1 MVWAINFRINK
12 MKILKSQK
20 LLSKT
25 TVIYLIFTFLAFYGS
40 ALFLTGQAEDF
51 ISGELEHRF
60 RRMERHI
67 VKRLLRGDSLKKLPF
82 SARVQP
88 VKNITD
94 SKMTVQ
100 YSDTMIYNDE
110 AEALQRYRRKT
121 TYVEVDNKTYKL
133 TMVKNF
139 GDFYQLKNEIFGALI
154 PAFILLALVIVLFNY
169 FLSGFLFKPFNRI
182 LRQIASYEVAKG
194 PSIKTVKTSTREFQR
209 MQHLF
214 RSMIDRIE
222 HDYRHLKEYTENMAH
237 EIQTPLTIIRNK
249 AENLLADERVMQ
261 RRAGDVKAIYDETN
275 HLSRLGNTL
284 NLLTKIEN
292 SEFSDTQKIKTK
304 AVIEK
309 HLEAIRESAELKSLV
324 IKADLSDDHILDIDP
339 FLLDIMLKNL
349 LRNAIRYGSAEGPVT
364 IETTDKKLC
373 IRNYGAPLDAA
384 EANIF
389 KRFYRHNGS
398 RSSLGLGLALVSKI
412 CEINQL
418 KIDYSYQSGQHCFCI
433 SAKK

>member
-1 MVWAINFRINK
+1 

-40 ALFLTGQAEDF
+40 ALFLTGEAEDF
-51 ISGELEHRF
+51 ISDEVEHRF
-60 RRMERHI
+60 NRMERYI
-67 VKRLLRGDSLKKLPF
+67 TKRLTSGEGMDRLPS
-82 SARVQP
+82 SARLERIGGDQA
-88 VKNITD
+88 ILTQA
-94 SKMTVQ
+94 Q
-100 YSDTMIYNDE
+100 YGDTMIYNRE
-110 AEALQRYRRKT
+110 AEEFQRYRRKT
-121 TYVEVDNKTYKL
+121 VVVEAAGQKYRL
-133 TMVKNF
+133 TMFKNF
-139 GDFYQLKNEIFGALI
+139 SDFYQLKNEIFGALI

-194 PSIKTVKTSTREFQR
+194 SSIKTVKTSTREFQR

-214 RSMIDRIE
+214 RSMINRIE

-249 AENLLADERVMQ
+249 AENLLADEQVMQ
-261 RRAGDVKAIYDETN
+261 NRAGDVKAIYDETN

-304 AVIEK
+304 SVIQK
-309 HLEAIRESAELKSLV
+309 HIEAIRESAELKSLM
-324 IKADLSDDHILDIDP
+324 IKADLCDDHILEIDP

-349 LRNAIRYGSAEGPVT
+349 LRNAIRYGSPQGPVT
-364 IETTDKKLC
+364 IETTEAQLC
-373 IRNYGAPLDAA
+373 IRNYGAPLDDA
-384 EANIF
+384 EGNIF

-418 KIDYSYQSGQHCFCI
+418 KIEYSYQSGQHRFCI
-433 SAKK
+433 TSAE